1 MKRLLRGIARTLLWP
16 IRRFFDPRFQ
26 GVVDRIDASRDE
38 QRASIRLQ
46 QETQSEVNQ
55 LYSLIRTDMEA
66 TSEAVTVIGRSL
78 RDIEASLQV
87 VQPAND
93 RETIPT
99 AAFVFRGLANIARDG
114 TILGVGTNDS
124 SLFMSLA
131 TVGYRVTAV
140 CDRPCLVSHP
150 NLRVVAGTIQGW
162 EGSEAFQATV
172 CLSAGER
179 IAAGAVEEGPDD
191 VRADRDAM
199 HKLRDLTE
207 VGGRLIL
214 STSYRRSRE
223 DLSAPSYDRRSLDEL
238 LEGWDLDE
246 LLILARANETTW
258 IPVDADELERD
269 DRELVALVA
278 ATRLP

>member
-16 IRRFFDPRFQ
+16 IRQFFDPRFQ

-46 QETQSEVNQ
+46 QETQSEVTQ
-55 LYSLIRTDMEA
+55 LYSLMRTDMEA
-66 TSEAVTVIGRSL
+66 TSEAVTLIGRSL
-78 RDIEASLQV
+78 RDIESSLHA

-99 AAFVFRGLANIARDG
+99 APFVFRGLANIPRDG
-114 TILGVGTNDS
+114 TILGVGTSDS
-124 SLFMSLA
+124 SLYLSLA
-131 TVGYRVTAV
+131 TIGYRVTAV
-140 CDRPCLVSHP
+140 GNRPSLVSHP
-150 NLRVVAGTIQGW
+150 NFRVVRGTIQGW

-179 IAAGAVEEGPDD
+179 IGAGAIEEGPND
-191 VRADRDAM
+191 VRADLDVM

-214 STSYRRSRE
+214 STSYRRSRG
-223 DLSAPSYDRRSLDEL
+223 DSSAPSYDRRSLDKL
-238 LEGWDLDE
+238 LEGWEIDE
-246 LLILARANETTW
+246 LLILARENQSTW
-258 IPVDADELERD
+258 VSVDPTQIDEEARQ
-269 DRELVALVA
+269 LVALVA